1 MCMYIVP
8 YKTYSHWLT
17 FDFSILAR
25 LCAVS
30 IALELL
36 SSTVSFIAGSEP
48 ARLEGAGG
56 FTTTGTTPEANKES
70 IDIRS
75 KL

>member
-1 MCMYIVP
+1 M
-8 YKTYSHWLT
+8 
-17 FDFSILAR
+17 
-25 LCAVS
+25 S